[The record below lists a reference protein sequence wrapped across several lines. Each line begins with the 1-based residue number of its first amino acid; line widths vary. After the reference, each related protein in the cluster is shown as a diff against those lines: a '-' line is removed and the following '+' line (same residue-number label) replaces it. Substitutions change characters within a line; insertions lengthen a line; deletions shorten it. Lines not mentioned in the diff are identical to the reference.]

1 MSNVRKNFIY
11 NILFQIISVVIPII
25 LAPFLSRTLGPD
37 GMGTYSFTYSIAYYF
52 MLFTMLGVNNYGS
65 RTIAKVK
72 KNEDKLSKTFFE
84 IHSIQIF
91 LGSVMFLLFLGLL
104 MFCDQQYRNIL
115 AVQSIFIISAAFD
128 INWFFYGMED
138 FKTITI
144 RSLVLKIISCVSI
157 FLLVRNANDIWI
169 YTFIMA
175 ITALASQVVLWP
187 FLAKY
192 VKRTRICF
200 SDISKHIKPL
210 VILFVPVVAIS
221 LYKIMDKVMIGFMS
235 DINEVGLY
243 EYAEKINSI
252 PLTIITALGT
262 VMLPRVTSVSEDT
275 KKVKNYINESIK
287 FVLFITI
294 PIIFFFNISMST
306 IIPIYLGPGY
316 DKTIVISI
324 LLSITLPIISFANVI
339 RMQYLIPMG
348 KDKIY
353 VWSVV
358 LGALLNLIVNLML
371 IPVVGSYGACIGT
384 IVAEIAVMLFQTIC
398 VWKEISLKDSLHVWL
413 ETLAKSFIAY
423 VVAMLVSI
431 FVNTSDL
438 GWCSMQIILY
448 WVIYGL
454 LNIKYINCR
463 LYIPLKNIFFQ
474 NALLTKTKK

>member
-1 MSNVRKNFIY
+1 
-11 NILFQIISVVIPII
+11 
-25 LAPFLSRTLGPD
+25 
-37 GMGTYSFTYSIAYYF
+37 
-52 MLFTMLGVNNYGS
+52 
-65 RTIAKVK
+65 
-72 KNEDKLSKTFFE
+72 
-84 IHSIQIF
+84 
-91 LGSVMFLLFLGLL
+91 
-104 MFCDQQYRNIL
+104 
-115 AVQSIFIISAAFD
+115 
-128 INWFFYGMED
+128 
-138 FKTITI
+138 
-144 RSLVLKIISCVSI
+144 
-157 FLLVRNANDIWI
+157 
-169 YTFIMA
+169 
-175 ITALASQVVLWP
+175 
-187 FLAKY
+187 
-192 VKRTRICF
+192 
-200 SDISKHIKPL
+200 
-210 VILFVPVVAIS
+210 
-221 LYKIMDKVMIGFMS
+221 
-235 DINEVGLY
+235 
-243 EYAEKINSI
+243 
-252 PLTIITALGT
+252 
-262 VMLPRVTSVSEDT
+262 
-275 KKVKNYINESIK
+275 
-287 FVLFITI
+287 
-294 PIIFFFNISMST
+294 MST

>member
-294 PIIFFFNISMST
+294 PIIFFFIISMST

-353 VWSVV
+353 VWSAV